1 MKYSNRRKNKSTLV
15 IMTFYFLNVVIHQC
29 QKTQLK
35 ITKNNKTS
43 TKLEKGQIEKITIF
57 FAAR

>member
-29 QKTQLK
+29 QKTQFK
-35 ITKNNKTS
+35 KTKKTPKNNKTS
-43 TKLEKGQIEKITIF
+43 TKLEKGQIE
-57 FAAR
+57 FAF